1 MMQVYLLKDVEN
13 VGMSGQV
20 VKVSDGYAIN
30 FLIPRKLATRIGSS
44 NEDFFKSQVKKI
56 EIDKKALS
64 NKISMLAEKI
74 KNLHLTI
81 KEKIHDDGK
90 LYGSVSADEIVELL
104 KEKEIS
110 VNKKQIDFPKAIKK
124 IGEHKV
130 IVKLSSKLKPEFILK
145 VVEK

>member
-1 MMQVYLLKDVEN
+1 MEVYLLKDVEN
-13 VGMSGQV
+13 VGLAGQV
-20 VKVSDGYAIN
+20 VKVSDGYAKN
-30 FLIPRKLATRIGSS
+30 FLIPRKLANKIDKA
-44 NEDFFKSQVKKI
+44 NEAFFKSKIKKI
-56 EIDKKALS
+56 EVNKKVLS
-64 NKISMLAEKI
+64 NKTSMLAEKI
-74 KNLHLTI
+74 KNLHLII